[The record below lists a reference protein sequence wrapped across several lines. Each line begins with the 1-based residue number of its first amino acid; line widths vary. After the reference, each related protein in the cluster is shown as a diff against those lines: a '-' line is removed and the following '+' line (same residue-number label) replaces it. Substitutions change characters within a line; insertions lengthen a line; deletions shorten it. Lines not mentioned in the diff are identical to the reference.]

1 MTVAEKKAKKAKKA
15 YKKNLISQGIDKE
28 LAEIMAKTFI
38 DYGIIKPVVNGN
50 C

>member
-1 MTVAEKKAKKAKKA
+1 MTVAEKRAKKA
-15 YKKNLISQGIDKE
+15 YKEDLIKQGIDKE

-38 DYGIIKPVVNGN
+38 EYQIVIPVVNGN

>member
-1 MTVAEKKAKKAKKA
+1 MTVAEKRAKKA
-15 YKKNLISQGIDKE
+15 YKEDLIKQGIDKE

-38 DYGIIKPVVNGN
+38 EYQIVRPVVNDN

>member
-1 MTVAEKKAKKAKKA
+1 MTVAEKRAKKA
-15 YKKNLISQGIDKE
+15 YKEDLIKQGIDKE

-38 DYGIIKPVVNGN
+38 EYKIVRPVVNGN

>member
-1 MTVAEKKAKKAKKA
+1 MTVAKKRAKKA
-15 YKKNLISQGIDKE
+15 YKEDLIKQGIDKE

-38 DYGIIKPVVNGN
+38 EYQIVRPVVNGN

>member
-1 MTVAEKKAKKAKKA
+1 MTVAEKRAKKA
-15 YKKNLISQGIDKE
+15 YKEELIKQGIDKE

-38 DYGIIKPVVNGN
+38 EYQIVRPVVNGN

>member
-1 MTVAEKKAKKAKKA
+1 MTVAEKRAKKA
-15 YKKNLISQGIDKE
+15 YKEDLIKHGIDKE

-38 DYGIIKPVVNGN
+38 EYQIVRPVVNGN

>member
-1 MTVAEKKAKKAKKA
+1 MTIAEKRAKKA
-15 YKKNLISQGIDKE
+15 YKEDLIKQGIDKE

-38 DYGIIKPVVNGN
+38 EYQIVRPVVNGN

>member
-1 MTVAEKKAKKAKKA
+1 MTVAEKRAKKA
-15 YKKNLISQGIDKE
+15 YKEDLIKQDIDKE

-38 DYGIIKPVVNGN
+38 EYQIVRPVVNGN

>member
-1 MTVAEKKAKKAKKA
+1 MTVAEKRAKKA
-15 YKKNLISQGIDKE
+15 YKEDLIKQGIDKE

-38 DYGIIKPVVNGN
+38 EYQIVRPFVNGN

>member
-1 MTVAEKKAKKAKKA
+1 MTVAEKRAKKANKED
-15 YKKNLISQGIDKE
+15 LIKQGIDKE

-38 DYGIIKPVVNGN
+38 EYQIVRPVVNGN

>member
-1 MTVAEKKAKKAKKA
+1 MTVAEKRAKKA
-15 YKKNLISQGIDKE
+15 YKEDLIKQGIDKE

-38 DYGIIKPVVNGN
+38 EYQIVRPVVSGN

>member
-1 MTVAEKKAKKAKKA
+1 MTVAEKRAKKA
-15 YKKNLISQGIDKE
+15 YKEDLIKQGIDKD

-38 DYGIIKPVVNGN
+38 EYQIVRPVVNGN

>member
-1 MTVAEKKAKKAKKA
+1 MTIAEKKAKKA
-15 YKKNLISQGIDKE
+15 YKENLIKQGIDKE

-38 DYGIIKPVVNGN
+38 EYKIVKPVVNGN

>member
-1 MTVAEKKAKKAKKA
+1 MTVAEKRAKKA
-15 YKKNLISQGIDKE
+15 YKGDLIKQGIDKE

-38 DYGIIKPVVNGN
+38 EYQIVRPVVNGN

>member
-1 MTVAEKKAKKAKKA
+1 MTVAEKRAKKT
-15 YKKNLISQGIDKE
+15 YKEDLIKQGIDKE

-38 DYGIIKPVVNGN
+38 EYQIVRPVVNGN

>member
-1 MTVAEKKAKKAKKA
+1 MTVAEKRAKKA
-15 YKKNLISQGIDKE
+15 YKEDLIKQGIEKE

-38 DYGIIKPVVNGN
+38 EYQIVRPVVNGN

>member
-1 MTVAEKKAKKAKKA
+1 MTVAEKRAKKA
-15 YKKNLISQGIDKE
+15 YKEDLIEQGIDKE

-38 DYGIIKPVVNGN
+38 EYQIVRPVVNGN

>member
-1 MTVAEKKAKKAKKA
+1 MTVAEKGAKKA
-15 YKKNLISQGIDKE
+15 YKEDLIKQGIDKE

-38 DYGIIKPVVNGN
+38 EYQIVRPVVNGN

>member
-1 MTVAEKKAKKAKKA
+1 MTVAEKRAKKA
-15 YKKNLISQGIDKE
+15 YKEDLIKQGIDKE

-38 DYGIIKPVVNGN
+38 EYQMVRPVVNGN

>member
-1 MTVAEKKAKKAKKA
+1 MTVSEKRAKKA
-15 YKKNLISQGIDKE
+15 YKEDLIKQGIDKE

-38 DYGIIKPVVNGN
+38 EYQIVRPVVNGN